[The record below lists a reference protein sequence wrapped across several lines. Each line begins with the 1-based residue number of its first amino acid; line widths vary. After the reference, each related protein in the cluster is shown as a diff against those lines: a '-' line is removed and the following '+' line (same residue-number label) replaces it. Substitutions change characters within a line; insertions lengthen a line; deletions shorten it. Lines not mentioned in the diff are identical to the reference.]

1 MSDQQPQEQAPTP
14 PPAASPSSLE
24 PLRRTTL
31 IVTNVIKLAGL
42 VVAINELVL
51 RSDLRPLSAGI
62 AVFMMA
68 GAQVSESVLLA
79 AIDRF
84 LGKDSAPP

>member
-1 MSDQQPQEQAPTP
+1 MSDQQPPSPAPVTP
-14 PPAASPSSLE
+14 PDPPAPSVE
-24 PLRRTTL
+24 PLRRGTL

-51 RSDLRPLSAGI
+51 RSQLRPLSAGI

-84 LGKDSAPP
+84 LGRSTSR